1 MPPPFLLSQL
11 RDIQIGGC
19 SKQPG
24 LLKRVIPDACL
35 KSWMMLRMIFLFSD
49 FCCHTQKMK
58 DLLKG
63 LSISNIQDVPSY
75 TLRANNQKFKMLM
88 VNIYQNNFGWSDN

>member
-35 KSWMMLRMIFLFSD
+35 KSWMD
-49 FCCHTQKMK
+49 FPCHTQKMK
-58 DLLKG
+58 DLLKP
-63 LSISNIQDVPSY
+63 LEY
-75 TLRANNQKFKMLM
+75 F
-88 VNIYQNNFGWSDN
+88 